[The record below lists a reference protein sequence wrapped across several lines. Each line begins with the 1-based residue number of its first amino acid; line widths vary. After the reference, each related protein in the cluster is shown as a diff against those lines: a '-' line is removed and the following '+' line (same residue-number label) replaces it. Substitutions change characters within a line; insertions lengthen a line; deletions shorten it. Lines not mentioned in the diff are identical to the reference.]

1 MWWNGGSSVRCRGLH
16 AELSTDSHQSFR
28 STCLLVFPIH
38 MSTSL
43 SDQPVHQSL
52 GLHQFCGSTCPPAF
66 QMHQPFRSTNLSD
79 PSLFQIHLSTSLFRS
94 TFPPV
99 IRISLSTNLS
109 DPPLFQIHLSTS
121 LSDPPVHQSIRSTC
135 PPVFRTQSVHQSFS
149 STSLLDPPVFR
160 IHQSLGSTCPP
171 VLRIHLSTS
180 LQDSL
185 VHQSFGLACLPV
197 IHQSTI
203 PSDPPIRQSFRCLLV
218 RIILWPIHA
227 GHSTK
232 NRMFVT
238 F

>member
-1 MWWNGGSSVRCRGLH
+1 
-16 AELSTDSHQSFR
+16 
-28 STCLLVFPIH
+28 

-43 SDQPVHQSL
+43 SDQPVHHS
-52 GLHQFCGSTCPPAF
+52 FGSTCPPVFRTPPVLRIHLSISLSDAPAF
-66 QMHQPFRSTNLSD
+66 QIHQPFRSITLSD
-79 PSLFQIHLSTSLFRS
+79 SPVHKSFRS

-99 IRISLSTNLS
+99 FRIRLSTNLS

-135 PPVFRTQSVHQSFS
+135 PPVFRIQSVHQSFS

-203 PSDPPIRQSFRCLLV
+203 PSDPPVRQSFCLLV